1 MKITPPPPPPS
12 PHLVPQVVVLL
23 SILQGGGPVLLPLL
37 HLPVED
43 DHGARQPP
51 AGSGPPQPCPG
62 PPQPR
67 PGPPQP
73 RPGAPRRTDRS
84 PPQPLQDSEASSAPH
99 VFVLSDSSSFL
110 KKDGAE
116 TRTRICL
123 GLWEIAEPDQNLVR
137 DSAIS
142 AEFRCQPGPWR

>member
-23 SILQGGGPVLLPLL
+23 SILQGRGPVLLPLL

-51 AGSGPPQPCPG
+51 AGS
-62 PPQPR
+62 
-67 PGPPQP
+67 GPPQP